1 MPTSFLDTPNSSG
14 ISGSSESET
23 ETVRRRR
30 RRISSPPERAN
41 NVYADIVSLQDVL
54 QQNSTAKAIIDDL
67 SENKVSSIFQI
78 SKQSAVAT
86 KLFENI
92 QADNDIRMHNGNE
105 MLDLLYFFSDVY
117 DNKFIV

>member
-30 RRISSPPERAN
+30 RRISSPPER

>member
-1 MPTSFLDTPNSSG
+1 MPSTSFLDTPNSSS
-14 ISGSSESET
+14 SGASSSET
-23 ETVRRRR
+23 ETDTRRRR
-30 RRISSPPERAN
+30 RNVSPPPAR
-41 NVYADIVSLQDVL
+41 NVYAEIVTLQDVL
-54 QQNSTAKAIIDDL
+54 QQNSTAKTIIDDL
-67 SENKVSSIFQI
+67 SENKVSSLFQI

-92 QADNDIRMHNGNE
+92 QVGNEIRMNNGNE